1 MQLSLMPY
9 NQTTSISPEFKAHT
23 FNPTFIKNIQNTPCA
38 CCGKKVLIQA
48 QFNRSVNAISKSL
61 STALNQ
67 GLLDPWKKNK
77 FVWDILQKLADENP
91 RQPLEKIIQ
100 KKENYEM
107 VSSALLK
114 VAQNQKD
121 TSFDDFS
128 NLKLVFIKN
137 IIKLSRSKLK
147 CSETVMKKL
156 APLKSYLDGLSL
168 QTFEQFE
175 IYSHKYPR
183 KTLAEIIRLPEV
195 IEYHKTKEN
204 LQIVEIKDKIDFRFA
219 NVFNIV
225 KKANPEAVK
234 NFDKL
239 KEEALKIYSK
249 TSDPIIRLA
258 KIQELYA
265 QVLKEHNCEK
275 LSKKV
280 NKEFEQMPISYL
292 TVDSFFVHAHKNNYN
307 DIDVINSLFSQPKST
322 FEHII
327 PVSEKRIDT
336 MGNGLV
342 MHRKCN
348 IYRGNMPYQE
358 FWKYHPEMPH
368 NIQKQ
373 VKFLSEAILND
384 KLHISYKYWPLNLLR
399 TFRQYTN
406 SAIKIDNKS
415 YYVKTLKKTEQK
427 IEELNALINKLL
439 NNKNKIIW
447 ENFQIKKEERNSIS
461 RELENIDAQVRGL
474 RKQSKAEIRF
484 LEILKSNIKKLTK
497 EESMSKNK

>member
-23 FNPTFIKNIQNTPCA
+23 FNPTFIKNVQNTPCA

-77 FVWDILQKLADENP
+77 FVWDILQKLAVENP

-156 APLKSYLDGLSL
+156 APLKNYLDGLSL

-175 IYSHKYPR
+175 IYSHKYPK

-195 IEYHKTKEN
+195 IEHHKTKEN
-204 LQIVEIKDKIDFRFA
+204 LQTVEIKDKIDFRFA

-234 NFDKL
+234 DFDKL

-249 TSDPIIRLA
+249 TSDPIIRIA

-292 TVDSFFVHAHKNNYN
+292 TVDSFFVHANKNNYS
-307 DIDVINSLFSQPKST
+307 DIDIINSLFSQPKST

-348 IYRGNMPYQE
+348 VYRGNMSYRE
-358 FWKYHPEMPH
+358 FWKYHPEMPR

-373 VKFLSEAILND
+373 VKFLSEAIFND
-384 KLHISYKYWPLNLLR
+384 KLHLSYKYWPLNIVQ
-399 TFRQYTN
+399 TFRKN
-406 SAIKIDNKS
+406 KDFAVKIDNKA
-415 YYVKTLKKTEQK
+415 YYDKMLKKSEQK
-427 IEELNALINKLL
+427 IAELNTLINSLM
-439 NNKNKIIW
+439 NSKNRIIW
-447 ENFQIKKEERNSIS
+447 ENFQIKEGERKSIS
-461 RELENIDAQVRGL
+461 RELESIDTRIRDL
-474 RKQSKAEIRF
+474 NKQIKAETRF
-484 LEILKSNIKKLTK
+484 MEALKSALKKIAK
-497 EESMSKNK
+497 EESMSKSK